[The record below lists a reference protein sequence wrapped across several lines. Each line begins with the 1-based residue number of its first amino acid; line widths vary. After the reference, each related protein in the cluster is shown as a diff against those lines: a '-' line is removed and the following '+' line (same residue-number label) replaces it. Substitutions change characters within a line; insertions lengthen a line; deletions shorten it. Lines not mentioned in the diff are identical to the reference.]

1 MHLIAISINH
11 RTADVALREQV
22 AFKDDAIRSANVDLF
37 ETKSILENVIL
48 STCNRTEVYAVVDQI
63 HTGRYYIQ
71 RFLARNFGFD
81 VEEIKEMTEVTV
93 GDAAVR
99 HLLQVT
105 SGLDSVVL
113 GETQIL
119 GQIRDAF
126 FIAQEENTTGTI
138 FNHLFKQAITFAKK
152 AHNETDIAD
161 NAVSVSYAAV
171 ELSKKVFGKIN
182 NKSALIIGAGD
193 MSELSLLN
201 LIGSDVTDV
210 TIVNRTVS
218 KAQKLATAHN
228 VKYESIEALPQ
239 LLAHAD
245 IVISSTS
252 SDEYIITNSMMATI
266 QSQRKNDSLVLIDIA
281 VPRDIEPGIDT
292 IQDVFNY
299 DVDDLKGLV
308 DANLK
313 QRQNA
318 ADEILQR
325 IPAEIDAHNEWV
337 NMLGVVPVIRA
348 LREKAMDIQEDTM
361 SSIDR
366 KLPGLTERER
376 KVISKHTKSIINQM
390 LKDPIKQAKELSSD
404 KKSNEKLEL
413 FQNIFD
419 IEAEQAYK
427 PKEKKR
433 NVTTTSQIFSF
444 E

>member
-1 MHLIAISINH
+1 
-11 RTADVALREQV
+11 
-22 AFKDDAIRSANVDLF
+22 
-37 ETKSILENVIL
+37 
-48 STCNRTEVYAVVDQI
+48 
-63 HTGRYYIQ
+63 
-71 RFLARNFGFD
+71 
-81 VEEIKEMTEVTV
+81 
-93 GDAAVR
+93 
-99 HLLQVT
+99 
-105 SGLDSVVL
+105 
-113 GETQIL
+113 
-119 GQIRDAF
+119 
-126 FIAQEENTTGTI
+126 
-138 FNHLFKQAITFAKK
+138 
-152 AHNETDIAD
+152 
-161 NAVSVSYAAV
+161 
-171 ELSKKVFGKIN
+171 
-182 NKSALIIGAGD
+182 
-193 MSELSLLN
+193 
-201 LIGSDVTDV
+201 
-210 TIVNRTVS
+210 
-218 KAQKLATAHN
+218 
-228 VKYESIEALPQ
+228 
-239 LLAHAD
+239 
-245 IVISSTS
+245 
-252 SDEYIITNSMMATI
+252 YIITNSMMATI

>member
-1 MHLIAISINH
+1 MHLIAVSINH
-11 RTADVALREQV
+11 RTADVALREKV
-22 AFKDDAIRSANVDLF
+22 AFKDDAIRSANVDLY

-48 STCNRTEVYAVVDQI
+48 STCNRTEVYAVADQI

-71 RFLARNFGFD
+71 RFLARSFGFD
-81 VEEIKEMTEVTV
+81 VEEIKSMTEVKV
-93 GDAAVR
+93 GDEAVN
-99 HLLQVT
+99 HLLHVT
-105 SGLDSVVL
+105 SGLDSIVL

-126 FIAQEENTTGTI
+126 FIAQEEETTGTI

-182 NKSALIIGAGD
+182 NKQALIIGAGD

-201 LIGSDVTDV
+201 LIGSGVTDI
-210 TIVNRTVS
+210 TIVNRTLS
-218 KAQKLATAHN
+218 KAQNLARKHQVN
-228 VKYESIEALPQ
+228 YEPMDSLPN
-239 LLAHAD
+239 LLAKVD

-252 SDEYIITNSMMATI
+252 SEEYIVTNEMMRTI
-266 QSQRKNDSLVLIDIA
+266 ASERKNDSLVLIDIA
-281 VPRDIEPGIDT
+281 VPRDIEPNIDV
-292 IQDVFNY
+292 IQSVFNY

-308 DANLK
+308 DANLRE
-313 QRQNA
+313 RQNA
-318 ADEILQR
+318 ANEIMQK
-325 IPAEIDAHNEWV
+325 IPNEIVAHNEWV
-337 NMLGVVPVIRA
+337 NMLGVVPVIQA
-348 LREKAMDIQEDTM
+348 LREKAMDIQSDTM
-361 SSIDR
+361 DSIDR
-366 KLPGLTERER
+366 KLPGLTDRER
-376 KVISKHTKSIINQM
+376 KIISKHTKSIINQM

-419 IEAEQAYK
+419 IEAEHAYE
-427 PKEKKR
+427 PKKTR
-433 NVTTTSQIFSF
+433 NKVSSSQILSF

>member
-1 MHLIAISINH
+1 MHLIAVSINH
-11 RTADVALREQV
+11 RTADVALREKV
-22 AFKDDAIRSANVDLF
+22 AFKDDAIRSANVDLY

-48 STCNRTEVYAVVDQI
+48 STCNRTEVYAVADQI

-71 RFLARNFGFD
+71 RFLARSFGFD
-81 VEEIKEMTEVTV
+81 VEEIKSMTEVKV
-93 GDAAVR
+93 GDEAVN
-99 HLLQVT
+99 HLLHVT
-105 SGLDSVVL
+105 SGLDSIVL

-126 FIAQEENTTGTI
+126 FIAQEEETTGTI

-182 NKSALIIGAGD
+182 NKQALIIGAGD

-201 LIGSDVTDV
+201 LIGSGVTDI
-210 TIVNRTVS
+210 TIVNRTLS
-218 KAQKLATAHN
+218 KAQNLARKHQVN
-228 VKYESIEALPQ
+228 YEPMDSLPN
-239 LLAHAD
+239 LLAKVD

-252 SDEYIITNSMMATI
+252 SEEYIVTNEMMRTI
-266 QSQRKNDSLVLIDIA
+266 ASERKNDSLVLIDIA
-281 VPRDIEPGIDT
+281 VPRDIEPNIDV
-292 IQDVFNY
+292 IQSVFNY

-308 DANLK
+308 DANLRE
-313 QRQNA
+313 RQNA
-318 ADEILQR
+318 ANEIMQK
-325 IPAEIDAHNEWV
+325 IPNEIIAHNEWV
-337 NMLGVVPVIRA
+337 NMLGVVPVIQA
-348 LREKAMDIQEDTM
+348 LREKAMNIQSDTM
-361 SSIDR
+361 DSIDR
-366 KLPGLTERER
+366 KLPGLTDRER
-376 KVISKHTKSIINQM
+376 KIISKHTKSIINQM

-419 IEAEQAYK
+419 IEAEHAYE
-427 PKEKKR
+427 PKKTR
-433 NVTTTSQIFSF
+433 NKVSSSQILSF